1 MNQLTALMKLKNP
14 SKASKM
20 IKILKGEWACQ
31 SHASHVTFMFSISYS
46 VENAYIEEKEDACN
60 AIGEIADNIG

>member
-1 MNQLTALMKLKNP
+1 M
-14 SKASKM
+14 S
-20 IKILKGEWACQ
+20 EWVCQ